1 MSSERRA
8 GAGIVDGVVIDAST
22 LGKCYHVY
30 ERPSQRLLQSFMG
43 DSRKLYKEF
52 WALRGIDLKVRR
64 GETLGII
71 GRNGSGKSTLLQLIA
86 GTLAPTEG
94 RIEVQ
99 GRVAALLELGS
110 GFNPEFTGRE
120 NLFMNASIL
129 GLTNAQIH
137 ARLGSIL
144 AFADIGDFIDQPI
157 RNYSSGMVMRLAFA
171 VMANVDADVL
181 IIDEALAVGDAF
193 FTQKCMRFLREFKE
207 HGTLLFVSHDDSAV
221 SGLCDT
227 ALWLENGGA
236 RAYGSAKDV
245 VHAYLESVIAE
256 REDADA
262 AGTSRKAPRD
272 ARPALRPRRES
283 VHDARREWINA
294 SNLRNDI
301 RVLPFDPE
309 SPGFGELRARV
320 VDVALCDDSGNR
332 LAWCVGGESVVL
344 EVELM
349 AEECVDRPIVGFY
362 LKDRLGQQLFGDN
375 TWLTTFDEP
384 RSMRPGESLRARFC
398 FEMPRLRSGDY
409 FVTIGIADGDKDQ
422 HVVQHWIHEALTFRS
437 ESQDWAA
444 GLIGLPMTAISLE
457 KMP

>member
-1 MSSERRA
+1 MSSDA
-8 GAGIVDGVVIDAST
+8 TVDAWEQPELVIDAAG

-30 ERPSQRLLQSFMG
+30 ERPSQRLLQGLVG
-43 DSRKLYKEF
+43 DSRKFYQEF
-52 WALRGIDLKVRR
+52 WALRGVDLRVRR

-94 RIEVQ
+94 QIQVQ

-120 NLFMNASIL
+120 NVFLNATIL
-129 GLTNAQIH
+129 GLTNAEIE
-137 ARLGSIL
+137 ARLDRIL
-144 AFADIGDFIDQPI
+144 AFADIGHFIDQPI

-207 HGTLLFVSHDDSAV
+207 RGTLLFVSHDDSAV

-227 ALWLENGGA
+227 ALWLDSGRC
-236 RAYGSAKDV
+236 RAYGPAKDV
-245 VHAYLESVIAE
+245 VHGYLESVIAE
-256 REDADA
+256 REENS
-262 AGTSRKAPRD
+262 GSRSPRA
-272 ARPALRPRRES
+272 ARPVQHLRQAP
-283 VHDARREWINA
+283 VYDARREWINT

-301 RVLPFDPE
+301 QVIPFDPE
-309 SPGFGELRARV
+309 ATGFGELRARMT
-320 VDVALCDDSGNR
+320 DVSLCDEAGNR

-344 EVELM
+344 EVEL
-349 AEECVDRPIVGFY
+349 AADEPVERPIVGFY

-375 TWLTTFDEP
+375 TYLTTLDDP
-384 RSMRPGESLRARFC
+384 RAMQPGQCLRARFC

-409 FVTIGIADGDKDQ
+409 FITIGIADGHKDE

-437 ESQDWAA
+437 ESQEWAA

-457 KMP
+457 RAS